1 MDYESV
7 VHLFIG
13 HESHDRSTNNVIL
26 EKLSITPGQSGGGA
40 KTAPL
45 EIAIT
50 LDPTVLPDK
59 KGMGVKAAP
68 YKKVVQR
75 HKVHID
81 PKLLKEFNEL
91 LGIKKRP

>member
-26 EKLSITPGQSGGGA
+26 EKQSITSGQPGGGA

-50 LDPTVLPDK
+50 LNPTVLPDK
-59 KGMGVKAAP
+59 KKLLP
-68 YKKVVQR
+68 YKKVGKQTWGR
-75 HKVHID
+75 RMI
-81 PKLLKEFNEL
+81 LLRAEDL
-91 LGIKKRP
+91 VRRLG

>member
-1 MDYESV
+1 
-7 VHLFIG
+7 
-13 HESHDRSTNNVIL
+13 
-26 EKLSITPGQSGGGA
+26 
-40 KTAPL
+40 
-45 EIAIT
+45 
-50 LDPTVLPDK
+50 
-59 KGMGVKAAP
+59 MGVKAVP

>member
-1 MDYESV
+1 V
-7 VHLFIG
+7 KKILFLENNPLPLG
-13 HESHDRSTNNVIL
+13 NRGVGPKLPPRNRDHPRSDGAA
-26 EKLSITPGQSGGGA
+26 GQ
-40 KTAPL
+40 
-45 EIAIT
+45 
-50 LDPTVLPDK
+50 
-59 KGMGVKAAP
+59 KGMGVKAVP